1 MFSLTKSI
9 QTLTIHGM
17 ASSNKVSRLGAAA
30 DRRERCGL
38 DIYQQRA
45 DADGVQSGVGC
56 GTAIAMTGR

>member
-1 MFSLTKSI
+1 
-9 QTLTIHGM
+9 M